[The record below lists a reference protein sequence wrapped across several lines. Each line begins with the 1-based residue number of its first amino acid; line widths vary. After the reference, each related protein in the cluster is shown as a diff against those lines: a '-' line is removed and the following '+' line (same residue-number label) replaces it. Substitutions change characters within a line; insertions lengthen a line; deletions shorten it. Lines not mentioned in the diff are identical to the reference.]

1 MNERIVN
8 PGLMIKM
15 LRDAGYKNTS
25 YAVAELVDN
34 SIEAEAK
41 NIEIILFNKDVV
53 NVRRSSRISSIAI
66 FDDGIG
72 MSRDVLSRCLSFG
85 WGTRLSGATG
95 LGKFGFGLKG
105 ASISQAKRIEV
116 YSWQDPKE
124 INKSYLDVDEVV
136 NDEIDFLPEVES
148 VNLPAALRK
157 QLPETL
163 PQSGTIVVWKNLDR
177 LNPKRATTLVDHL
190 NKEMCR
196 IFRHFMDDDDRL
208 GSKRN
213 ITVKILEENG
223 LVSQDTHLR
232 ANDPMYLLT
241 PNNLPGRENE
251 ATNVLEEDVSIDVID
266 PSGVQRKVRVISSVA
281 LPEVQ
286 AMGGNSD
293 VGRHYANNNGISFV
307 RAGRELELDIKG
319 FFSHSEPRHRWHGI
333 EIQFDPHLD
342 EYFGVPNNK
351 QSVRNFKRFDEAEL
365 EGLEIEKT
373 EGEGPDKHAAQM
385 KLDLYKIVS
394 RMVKNNET
402 TVKSRGAS
410 RQVSEA
416 TNEPSIAKKVSDE
429 IVQIEPN
436 EETRSHEEAASK
448 THDEKLSE
456 LIDTKRT
463 TDTALTYQEAL
474 ELASKDLENLLQIEE
489 ATWPGTTFLD
499 VQFKANAAVA
509 TINRNH
515 PFFVEFYD
523 FLRNADDKKAFVALK
538 VLMLAFART
547 EDVLQNKIGS
557 DAFEQIRDRWGFYM
571 KEAAKHSS

>member
-8 PGLMIKM
+8 PALMIKM

-34 SIEAEAK
+34 SIEAKAK
-41 NIEIILFNKDVV
+41 NIDILIFNKDVV
-53 NVRRSSRISSIAI
+53 NIRRSTRISSIAI
-66 FDDGIG
+66 FDDGEG
-72 MSRDVLSRCLSFG
+72 MDKEVLSRCLSFG
-85 WGTRLSGATG
+85 WGTRLTGATG

-124 INKSYLDVDEVV
+124 INKSYLDVDEIVD
-136 NDEIDFLPEVES
+136 DEIDFLPAVEA
-148 VNLPAALRK
+148 VDLPKVIRNQLPK
-157 QLPETL
+157 QLPS
-163 PQSGTIVVWKNLDR
+163 SGTVVVWKNLDR
-177 LNPKRATTLVDHL
+177 LNPKRAATLVDHL

-196 IFRHFMDDDDRL
+196 IFRHFMDDDDKL
-208 GSKRN
+208 GSRRN
-213 ITVKILEENG
+213 ITVKVLEDDGTISEDKV
-223 LVSQDTHLR
+223 LQ
-232 ANDPMYLLT
+232 ANDPMYLLV
-241 PNNLPGRENE
+241 PNNLPGHEND
-251 ATNVLEEDVSIDVID
+251 ATNIVEEDVTIGVID
-266 PSGVQRKVRVISSVA
+266 PDGIERNVRVISSVA
-281 LPEVQ
+281 LPNIQ
-286 AMGGNSD
+286 ATGGNSE
-293 VGRHYANNNGISFV
+293 VGKHYANNNGISFV

-351 QSVRNFKRFDEAEL
+351 QSVRNFKRYDEAEL
-365 EGLEIEKT
+365 EGLEHEKA
-373 EGEGPDKHAAQM
+373 EGEGAEKHAAAM
-385 KLDLYKIVS
+385 KLELFKIVS

-410 RQVSEA
+410 KTEKLKPNQKSV
-416 TNEPSIAKKVSDE
+416 AKKVSDE
-429 IVQIEPN
+429 ISQIEPN
-436 EETRSHEEAASK
+436 EETRSSEEARTK

-456 LIDTKRT
+456 LIDTKRV
-463 TDTALTYQEAL
+463 TDTSLSYQEAL
-474 ELASKDLENLLQIEE
+474 ELASRDLENLLQIEE

-523 FLRNADDKKAFVALK
+523 FLRNSDDKKAFVALK
-538 VLMLAFART
+538 ILMLAFART
-547 EDVLQNKIGS
+547 EDVLQNKLGS
-557 DAFEQIRDRWGFYM
+557 EAFEAIRDRWGYYM